1 MRFHIHIWFLVSLEK
16 SLDLVIGEG
25 ESNGDWPVCKSH
37 GFPIHQVCSESASRL
52 LVPAWLAGE
61 LKLATPAL
69 TQLTS
74 HPGFLAPQSQAGRRL
89 LANLALRVCA
99 MAWDAVRIAHRAG
112 PCSPGMWTYIVLRP
126 TACMRAELTLARC
139 LLPPISPIK
148 NILPSHS
155 ARSSPGPQ
163 LYFINTFRQ
172 VQKGMIHTGPKHS
185 ETPGLLSIFAGK
197 ASWAGPGLALGGY
210 HLSRSKARD
219 YLSAAGRTYPQGHFS
234 APPAQSQPPRAPG
247 REGCGGPGPPHAETS
262 SDPPPLAPRPGSPP
276 SLLSCSCAALA
287 PSGPPDS
294 PSYSDLN
301 SCLPRSP
308 LLESGPGESCRLPST
323 GPSSVMG
330 EWRGTGRC
338 QNDHNGNDWGPWV
351 GSVDCGPAMDL
362 RNLHL
367 FFNSHRNAME
377 YVLFAINPF
386 S

>member
-25 ESNGDWPVCKSH
+25 ESNCDWPVCKSH
-37 GFPIHQVCSESASRL
+37 GFPIHQVCSKSASRL
-52 LVPAWLAGE
+52 PVPAWLAGE

-219 YLSAAGRTYPQGHFS
+219 YLSAAGRTYPQGHFL

-247 REGCGGPGPPHAETS
+247 REGCGGPGPPPGRDILWSPSARLPS
-262 SDPPPLAPRPGSPP
+262 RLPPPSF
-276 SLLSCSCAALA
+276 LSCSCAALA
-287 PSGPPDS
+287 PSRPPDS
-294 PSYSDLN
+294 PSYSGF
-301 SCLPRSP
+301 
-308 LLESGPGESCRLPST
+308 EFLPST
-323 GPSSVMG
+323 LSTPRVLESLAGSRPQG
-330 EWRGTGRC
+330 LAQWWA
-338 QNDHNGNDWGPWV
+338 NGGAQA
-351 GSVDCGPAMDL
+351 GAKMIIIIIMIEALG
-362 RNLHL
+362 
-367 FFNSHRNAME
+367 
-377 YVLFAINPF
+377 
-386 S
+386 